1 MSATRPVTIE
11 DYADDLKAFGPLYRS
26 YARVR
31 FAEFKAAGLTGE
43 ALQMAVDAVDN
54 ARLAPGTGPFW
65 RLLEDVRRH
74 HQNQGRGE

>member
-1 MSATRPVTIE
+1 MAANRPLTIE
-11 DYADDLKAFGPLYRS
+11 DYADDLKGFGPLYRS
-26 YARVR
+26 FARAR

-54 ARLAPGTGPFW
+54 ARQAPGTGPFW

-74 HQNQGRGE
+74 HLNNRGE